1 MRRLLAIFMLFS
13 CLALAACADNDK
25 RSGDDRFG
33 GWYSGTTG
41 GASR

>member
-1 MRRLLAIFMLFS
+1 MRLRAIFLLLA

-33 GWYSGTTG
+33 GWYTGTVG
-41 GASR
+41 GAGR